1 MAKWYSGCTLDVDG
15 KSHEDLREI
24 ASGALDD
31 ICNAAGGTVERIE
44 IDYPHGDSRVLAWK
58 ALISHE

>member
-1 MAKWYSGCTLDVDG
+1 MAKWYSGCTNDVGG
-15 KSHEDLREI
+15 KSHDELRAI
-24 ASGALDD
+24 ASKALDD
-31 ICNAAGGTVERIE
+31 ICTAAGGTVERIE